1 MGTVIGKHFV
11 KTYALERPE
20 PTKKAMKF
28 QSVAALAVLSTKAN
42 ANWGKI
48 TDLIVQLEEA
58 AYNKTV
64 ADDPTAA
71 NDRGFQPT
79 FLAALVDIQYYGCW
93 CYLDADWDTAKGPVQ
108 DGLDQECKNL
118 VQNYRCLVLD
128 ALDRGETC
136 DPAST
141 DYVSY
146 NLFGANLNLTLDCTT
161 NGNEDGDVDTTRC
174 RQDLCIAD
182 GEFSLNL
189 FSLMFQQGGIAASQ
203 PPYDPAVA
211 HANNA
216 GGSSLGLFDPATD
229 CKYAYQ
235 GAGRSEKECCGNYP
249 TRFPY
254 KTYNGDK
261 ACCGDKTY
269 STISNQCCDP
279 FSFDNFSIEDIND
292 SCPT

>member
-1 MGTVIGKHFV
+1 
-11 KTYALERPE
+11 
-20 PTKKAMKF
+20 MKF
-28 QSVAALAVLSTKAN
+28 QSVAALAVLATKAS
-42 ANWGKI
+42 ANWEKI
-48 TDLIVQLEEA
+48 SDLFVKLEEA

-64 ADDPTAA
+64 TDDPSQA
-71 NDRGFQPT
+71 NDRGFVPAI
-79 FLAALVDIQYYGCW
+79 LLLMVDIQYYGCW

-128 ALDRGETC
+128 ALDRGQTC
-136 DPAST
+136 DPAAQ
-141 DYVSY
+141 DYVEY
-146 NLFGANLNLTLDCTT
+146 NLFGGSANLTYDCIT
-161 NGNEDGDVDTTRC
+161 NGNHLGDVDTQQC
-174 RQDLCIAD
+174 RQDLCVAD
-182 GEFSLNL
+182 GEFTLNL
-189 FSLMFQQGGIAASQ
+189 FALMFQSGGIAASQ

-229 CKYAYQ
+229 CRYASQ
-235 GAGRSEKECCGNYP
+235 GAGRSEKECCGIYP
-249 TRFPY
+249 TRFPF

-261 ACCGDKTY
+261 ACCGDKVY

-292 SCPT
+292 VCP

>member
-1 MGTVIGKHFV
+1 
-11 KTYALERPE
+11 
-20 PTKKAMKF
+20 MKF

-48 TDLIVQLEEA
+48 TDLMVQLEEA

-71 NDRGFQPT
+71 NDRGFQPVL
-79 FLAALVDIQYYGCW
+79 LAVLVDIQYYGCW

-146 NLFGANLNLTLDCTT
+146 NLFGGNLNLTLDCTT
-161 NGNEDGDVDTTRC
+161 NGNENGDVATTRC

-229 CKYAYQ
+229 CRYAYQ
-235 GAGRSEKECCGNYP
+235 GAGRSEKECCGTYP

-292 SCPT
+292 SCPV